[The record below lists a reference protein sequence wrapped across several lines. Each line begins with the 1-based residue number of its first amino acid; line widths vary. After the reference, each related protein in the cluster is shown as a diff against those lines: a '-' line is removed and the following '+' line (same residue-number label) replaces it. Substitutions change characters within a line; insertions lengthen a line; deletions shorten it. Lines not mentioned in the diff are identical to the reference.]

1 MNAHMFFIFLFQ
13 EEYKDD
19 VILALTSSGIEES
32 VMMEGKNVSK
42 VLSGDVPLFSGF
54 FMDKRM
60 GSDSAYIYTGSFND
74 MEQMEEALDTLRDS
88 VDDEDLEDIL
98 RVIVLPVENIVV
110 K

>member
-1 MNAHMFFIFLFQ
+1 MKAHMFFIFLFQ
-13 EEYKDD
+13 KEYKDD

-42 VLSGDVPLFSGF
+42 VLSGDMPLFSGF

-60 GSDSAYIYTGSFND
+60 KSDSAYVYTGAFSD
-74 MEQMEEALDTLRDS
+74 MEQIEEALDTLRDS
-88 VDDEDLEDIL
+88 VDDEDLEEIL
-98 RVIVLPVENIVV
+98 RVIILPVENIVV